1 MKIKNT
7 ALPFELLEPWG
18 ELPDDG
24 SRLVAELHRE
34 LRTDHILYGV
44 EAKAIAMRCD
54 CDDVLF
60 RIEGRP
66 DQLAVVHL
74 TWSGTVDPNKGWPST
89 DLFADIESWRTKCM
103 IPDHEDYT
111 V

>member
-1 MKIKNT
+1 MKIENT
-7 ALPFELLEPWG
+7 ALPFDLLEPWG

-24 SRLVAELHRE
+24 SRLLAELHRE

-44 EAKAIAMRCD
+44 EARAIAMRCD

-66 DQLAVVHL
+66 EQFAVVHL

-89 DLFADIESWRTKCM
+89 DLFADIEDWRTTCM
-103 IPDHEDYT
+103 MPDHEDYT